1 MSESHFDTEDFR
13 IPVTVLT
20 GFLGSGKTTLLNH
33 WVKQPEMANCAV
45 LINEFGAVGLDHH
58 LVEKLDDNVVMLESG
73 CVCCTVQGDLVN
85 ALRDLFM
92 RAMRREIK
100 PFQRVLIETTGLA
113 DPGPVLFTLRN
124 DPFFAQRYRFD
135 GTVTV
140 VDVCH
145 IEQQLTQQYEAV
157 KQVALADML
166 VLSKSDLADFGV
178 LPGVEALLQRIN
190 PMAPRHIAMKGQLS
204 PAVLEQNGPFGS
216 SSQRSTQEIRQWLQ
230 GAITELG
237 LASPMKPAVATHSPL
252 VANATLSSAHSD
264 VEAFCLRYTKPMPTA
279 RFLDGLRMMQ
289 MRYPERLLRFKAIL
303 WLEEQDKP
311 VVVHGV
317 HDQLYPI
324 MNLPEWPTGE
334 PVSELVFIMKQ
345 TDRREV
351 EEMLQEEFFPKY
363 PRFQYE

>member
-1 MSESHFDTEDFR
+1 MSDTRFDTEDFR

-20 GFLGSGKTTLLNH
+20 GFLGSGKTTLLNY
-33 WVKQPEMANCAV
+33 WVKQPELANCAV

-145 IEQQLTQQYEAV
+145 IAQQLTQQYEAV

-166 VLSKSDLADFGV
+166 VLSKSDLADFGA
-178 LPGVEALLQRIN
+178 LPEVENLLQRIN
-190 PMAPRHIAMKGQLS
+190 PMATRHITIKGQLS
-204 PAVLEQNGPFGS
+204 PSVLEHNGPFGN
-216 SSQRSTQEIRQWLQ
+216 
-230 GAITELG
+230 G
-237 LASPMKPAVATHSPL
+237 
-252 VANATLSSAHSD
+252 TL
-264 VEAFCLRYTKPMPTA
+264 
-279 RFLDGLRMMQ
+279 
-289 MRYPERLLRFKAIL
+289 
-303 WLEEQDKP
+303 
-311 VVVHGV
+311 
-317 HDQLYPI
+317 
-324 MNLPEWPTGE
+324 
-334 PVSELVFIMKQ
+334 
-345 TDRREV
+345 
-351 EEMLQEEFFPKY
+351 
-363 PRFQYE
+363 

>member
-1 MSESHFDTEDFR
+1 MSDTRFDTEDFR

-20 GFLGSGKTTLLNH
+20 GFLGSGKTTLLNY
-33 WVKQPEMANCAV
+33 WVKQPELANCAV

-58 LVEKLDDNVVMLESG
+58 LVEKLDDNVVILESG

-145 IEQQLTQQYEAV
+145 IAQQLTQQYEAV

-166 VLSKSDLADFGV
+166 VLSKSDLADFGA
-178 LPGVEALLQRIN
+178 LPEVENLLQRIN
-190 PMAPRHIAMKGQLS
+190 PMATRHITIKGQLS
-204 PAVLEQNGPFGS
+204 PSVLEHNGPFGS
-216 SSQRSTQEIRQWLQ
+216 GSVRDPKEIRRWLQ
-230 GAITELG
+230 GAIAELG
-237 LASPMKPAVATHSPL
+237 LASPMKPAAITLSPAVASQPI
-252 VANATLSSAHSD
+252 SSAHSD
-264 VEAFCLRYTKPMPTA
+264 VEAFCLRYDKPMPTA
-279 RFLDGLRMMQ
+279 RFLDGLRMVQ

-334 PVSELVFIMKQ
+334 PASELVFIMKQ
-345 TDRREV
+345 TDRQEV
-351 EEMLQEEFFPKY
+351 EEMLQEEFFPQF
-363 PRFQYE
+363 PST

>member
-1 MSESHFDTEDFR
+1 MADASLDTEDFR

-33 WVKQPEMANCAV
+33 WVKQPALKNCAV

-73 CVCCTVQGDLVN
+73 CICCTVQGDLVN
-85 ALRDLFM
+85 ALRELFM

-100 PFQRVLIETTGLA
+100 PFQRVIIETTGLA

-145 IEQQLTQQYEAV
+145 IQQQLNQQYEAV

-178 LPGVEALLQRIN
+178 LPEVENLLAQIN
-190 PMAPRHIAMKGQLS
+190 PMAPRYLAIKGELS
-204 PAVLEQNGPFGS
+204 PDVLNKNGPFGNGA
-216 SSQRSTQEIRQWLQ
+216 QRDPAEIRRWLQ
-230 GAITELG
+230 GTIAELG
-237 LASPMKPAVATHSPL
+237 LASPMKPVQL
-252 VANATLSSAHSD
+252 NALQPGTAQPHASAHSD
-264 VEAFCLRYTKPMPTA
+264 ISAFCLRYDKPLKTS
-279 RFLDGLRMMQ
+279 RFLDGLRMVQ

-303 WLEEQDKP
+303 WLEEQEQP

-324 MNLPEWPTGE
+324 MNLAEWPHGT

-345 TDRREV
+345 TNQQEV
-351 EEMLQEEFFPKY
+351 ADMLEEEFFPKY
-363 PRFQYE
+363 PRFQYD

>member
-1 MSESHFDTEDFR
+1 MSDTRFDTEDFR

-20 GFLGSGKTTLLNH
+20 GFLGSGKTTLLNY
-33 WVKQPEMANCAV
+33 WVKQPELANCAV

-145 IEQQLTQQYEAV
+145 IAQQLTQQYEAV

-166 VLSKSDLADFGV
+166 VLSKSDLADFGA
-178 LPGVEALLQRIN
+178 LPEVENLLQRIN
-190 PMAPRHIAMKGQLS
+190 PMATRHITIKGQLS
-204 PAVLEQNGPFGS
+204 PSVLEHNGPFGS
-216 SSQRSTQEIRQWLQ
+216 GSVRDPKEIRRWLQ
-230 GAITELG
+230 GAIAELG
-237 LASPMKPAVATHSPL
+237 LASPMKQAAITLSPAVASQPI
-252 VANATLSSAHSD
+252 SSAHSD
-264 VEAFCLRYTKPMPTA
+264 VEAFCLRYDKPMPTA
-279 RFLDGLRMMQ
+279 RFLDGLRMVQ

-317 HDQLYPI
+317 HDQL
-324 MNLPEWPTGE
+324 
-334 PVSELVFIMKQ
+334 
-345 TDRREV
+345 
-351 EEMLQEEFFPKY
+351 
-363 PRFQYE
+363 

>member
-1 MSESHFDTEDFR
+1 MSDTRFDTEDFR

-20 GFLGSGKTTLLNH
+20 GFLGSGKTTLLNY
-33 WVKQPEMANCAV
+33 WVKQPELANCAV

-58 LVEKLDDNVVMLESG
+58 LVEKLDDNVVILESG

-145 IEQQLTQQYEAV
+145 IAQQLTQQYEAV

-166 VLSKSDLADFGV
+166 VLSKSDLADFGA
-178 LPGVEALLQRIN
+178 LPEVENLLQRIN
-190 PMAPRHIAMKGQLS
+190 PMATRHITIKGQLS
-204 PAVLEQNGPFGS
+204 PSVLEHNGPFGS
-216 SSQRSTQEIRQWLQ
+216 GSVRDPKEIRRWLQ
-230 GAITELG
+230 GAIAELG
-237 LASPMKPAVATHSPL
+237 LASPMKPAAITLSPAVASQPI
-252 VANATLSSAHSD
+252 SSAHSD
-264 VEAFCLRYTKPMPTA
+264 VEAFCLRYDKPMPTA
-279 RFLDGLRMMQ
+279 RFLDGLRMVQ

-334 PVSELVFIMKQ
+334 PASELVFIMKQ
-345 TDRREV
+345 TDRQEV
-351 EEMLQEEFFPKY
+351 EDMLQEEFFPKY

>member
-1 MSESHFDTEDFR
+1 MSEIFDTGDFR

-33 WVKQPEMANCAV
+33 WVKQPGMSDCAV

-73 CVCCTVQGDLVN
+73 CICCSVQGDLVN
-85 ALRDLFM
+85 SLRDLFM

-113 DPGPVLFTLRN
+113 DPGPVLYTLRQ
-124 DPFFAQRYRFD
+124 DPFFSQRYRFD

-145 IEQQLTQQYEAV
+145 IQQQLTQQYEAV
-157 KQVALADML
+157 KQVALADL
-166 VLSKSDLADFGV
+166 LILTKSDLADFGT
-178 LPGVEALLQRIN
+178 LPEVENLLAKIN
-190 PMAPRHIAMKGQLS
+190 PMAPRHIAIQGELDSQILS
-204 PAVLEQNGPFGS
+204 QNGPFGQGM
-216 SSQRSTQEIRQWLQ
+216 QRDPAEIRKWLQ
-230 GAITELG
+230 GAVSSLG
-237 LASPMKPAVATHSPL
+237 LASPMKPMK
-252 VANATLSSAHSD
+252 LSSTQGIAAAPQPMNAHSD
-264 VEAFCLRYTKPMPTA
+264 ITAFCLHYDKPIETH
-279 RFLDGLRMMQ
+279 RFMEGLRAVQ

-303 WLEEQDKP
+303 WLEEQTEP

-317 HDQLYPI
+317 HDQIYPI
-324 MNLPEWPTGE
+324 MNLPVWPNGQ
-334 PVSELVFIMKQ
+334 PASELVFIMKQ
-345 TDRREV
+345 TDEDEV
-351 EEMLQEEFFPKY
+351 ANMLEEEFFPPY

>member
-1 MSESHFDTEDFR
+1 MSDTRFDTEDFR

-20 GFLGSGKTTLLNH
+20 GFLGSGKTTLLNY
-33 WVKQPEMANCAV
+33 WVKQPELANCAV

-92 RAMRREIK
+92 RAIRREIK

-145 IEQQLTQQYEAV
+145 IAQQLTQQYEAV

-166 VLSKSDLADFGV
+166 VLSKSDLADFGA
-178 LPGVEALLQRIN
+178 LPEVENLLQRIN
-190 PMAPRHIAMKGQLS
+190 PMATRHITIKGQLS
-204 PAVLEQNGPFGS
+204 PSVLEHNGPFGS
-216 SSQRSTQEIRQWLQ
+216 GSVRDPKEIRRWLQ
-230 GAITELG
+230 GAIAELG
-237 LASPMKPAVATHSPL
+237 LASPMKQAAITLSPAVASQPI
-252 VANATLSSAHSD
+252 SSAHSD
-264 VEAFCLRYTKPMPTA
+264 VEAFCLRYDKPMPTA
-279 RFLDGLRMMQ
+279 RFLDGLRMVQ

-334 PVSELVFIMKQ
+334 PASELVFIMKQ
-345 TDRREV
+345 TDRQEV

>member
-1 MSESHFDTEDFR
+1 MSDTRFDTEDFR

-20 GFLGSGKTTLLNH
+20 GFLGSGKTTLLNY
-33 WVKQPEMANCAV
+33 WVKQPELANCAV

-145 IEQQLTQQYEAV
+145 IAQQLTQQYEAV

-166 VLSKSDLADFGV
+166 VLSKSDLADFGA
-178 LPGVEALLQRIN
+178 LPEVENLLQRIN
-190 PMAPRHIAMKGQLS
+190 PMATRHITIKGQLS
-204 PAVLEQNGPFGS
+204 PSVLEHNGPFGS
-216 SSQRSTQEIRQWLQ
+216 GSVRDPKEIRRWLQ
-230 GAITELG
+230 GAIAELG
-237 LASPMKPAVATHSPL
+237 LASPMKPAAITLSPAVASQPI
-252 VANATLSSAHSD
+252 SSAHSD
-264 VEAFCLRYTKPMPTA
+264 VEAFCLRYDKPMPTA
-279 RFLDGLRMMQ
+279 RFLDGLRMVQ

-334 PVSELVFIMKQ
+334 PASELVFIMKQ
-345 TDRREV
+345 TDHQEV
-351 EEMLQEEFFPKY
+351 EDMLQEEFFPKY

>member
-1 MSESHFDTEDFR
+1 MSDTRFDTEDFR

-20 GFLGSGKTTLLNH
+20 GFLGSGKTTLLNY
-33 WVKQPEMANCAV
+33 WVKQPELANCAV

-145 IEQQLTQQYEAV
+145 IAQQLTQQYEAV

-166 VLSKSDLADFGV
+166 VLSKSDLADFGA
-178 LPGVEALLQRIN
+178 LPEVENLLQRIN
-190 PMAPRHIAMKGQLS
+190 PMATRHITIKGQLS
-204 PAVLEQNGPFGS
+204 PSVLEHNGPFGS
-216 SSQRSTQEIRQWLQ
+216 GSVRDPKEIRRWLQ
-230 GAITELG
+230 GAIAELG
-237 LASPMKPAVATHSPL
+237 LASPMKPAAITLSPAVASQPI
-252 VANATLSSAHSD
+252 SSAHSD
-264 VEAFCLRYTKPMPTA
+264 VEAFACVMTNQCRPHAFSMVYAWYRCGIRNAYYALKPFSGWKS
-279 RFLDGLRMMQ
+279 RISQ
-289 MRYPERLLRFKAIL
+289 
-303 WLEEQDKP
+303 W
-311 VVVHGV
+311 
-317 HDQLYPI
+317 
-324 MNLPEWPTGE
+324 
-334 PVSELVFIMKQ
+334 
-345 TDRREV
+345 
-351 EEMLQEEFFPKY
+351 
-363 PRFQYE
+363 

>member
-1 MSESHFDTEDFR
+1 MSDPRFDTEDFR

-20 GFLGSGKTTLLNH
+20 GFLGSGKTTLLNY
-33 WVKQPEMANCAV
+33 WVKQPELANCAV

-85 ALRDLFM
+85 ALRELFM

-113 DPGPVLFTLRN
+113 DPGPVLYTLRN

-145 IEQQLTQQYEAV
+145 ITQQLNQQYEAV
-157 KQVALADML
+157 KQVALADLL
-166 VLSKSDLADFGV
+166 VLSKSDLADFGT
-178 LPGVEALLQRIN
+178 LPEVEALLQRIN
-190 PMAPRHIAMKGQLS
+190 PMAPRYVAVKGQLS
-204 PAVLEQNGPFGS
+204 PKVLEQNGPFGS
-216 SSQRSTQEIRQWLQ
+216 GSQRSTQEIRQWLQ
-230 GAITELG
+230 GAIAELG
-237 LASPMKPAVATHSPL
+237 LASPIKPIEESAYPL
-252 VANATLSSAHSD
+252 MGTRLIANAHSD
-264 VEAFCLRYTKPMPTA
+264 VQAFCLRYTKPIPTA
-279 RFLDGLRMMQ
+279 RFLDGLRRVQ

-303 WLEEQDKP
+303 WLEEQEQP

-324 MNLPEWPTGE
+324 MNLPEWPSGE
-334 PVSELVFIMKQ
+334 PASELVFIMKQ
-345 TDRREV
+345 TDRQEV

-363 PRFQYE
+363 PPFKYE

>member
-1 MSESHFDTEDFR
+1 MSDTRFDTEDFR

-20 GFLGSGKTTLLNH
+20 GFLGSGKTTLLNY
-33 WVKQPEMANCAV
+33 WVKQPELANCAV

-145 IEQQLTQQYEAV
+145 IAQQLTQQYEAV

-166 VLSKSDLADFGV
+166 VLSKIDLADFGA
-178 LPGVEALLQRIN
+178 LPEVENLLQRIN
-190 PMAPRHIAMKGQLS
+190 PMATRHITIKGQLS
-204 PAVLEQNGPFGS
+204 PSVLEHNGPFGS
-216 SSQRSTQEIRQWLQ
+216 GSVRDPKEIRRWLQ
-230 GAITELG
+230 GAIAELG
-237 LASPMKPAVATHSPL
+237 LASPMKPAAITLSPAVASQPI
-252 VANATLSSAHSD
+252 SSAHSD
-264 VEAFCLRYTKPMPTA
+264 VEAFCLRYDKPMPTA
-279 RFLDGLRMMQ
+279 RFLDGLRMVQ

-334 PVSELVFIMKQ
+334 PASELVFIMKQ
-345 TDRREV
+345 TDRQEV
-351 EEMLQEEFFPKY
+351 EDMLQEEFFPKY